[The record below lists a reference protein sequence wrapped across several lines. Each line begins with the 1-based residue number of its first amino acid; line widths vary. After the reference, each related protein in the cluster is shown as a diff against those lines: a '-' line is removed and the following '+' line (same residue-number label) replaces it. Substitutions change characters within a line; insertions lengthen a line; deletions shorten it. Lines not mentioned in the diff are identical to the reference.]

1 LVHPEF
7 FHTEQEADFMAT
19 FETMTINMG
28 PQHPSTHGVLRLVL
42 ELDGEVVVKA
52 TPHIGF
58 LHRGVEKLSEH
69 RTYHQVLPLTD
80 RLDYLAPMH
89 NNLGYVL
96 AVEKLFG
103 LTDAIP
109 ERAQVVRVM
118 MAELTRLKSHLVW
131 LACHALDIGAMT
143 VFIYCFREREHIMDF
158 YEKLSGA
165 RMTSNYFRVGGLS
178 ADLPDGIEQE
188 IRKFIDEM
196 PYHIDTYEGLLTG
209 NKIWQ
214 KRIMGVG
221 MISAEDAIDLGVT
234 GPSLRG
240 SGVNWDLRRDQPYS
254 GYENYDF
261 EVAVGEGCDTWS
273 RYHVRL
279 KEMRE
284 SCKIVRQALDKLKP
298 GPVLADAPKVCLPPK
313 KDVVNTIEG
322 LIHHFKIISEGPKPE
337 VGEVYVGVE
346 NPKGEVGFYIVS
358 DGSPRPY
365 RMKIRPAS
373 FINLQALPKMCEG
386 SLIADVVAVIGTLDI
401 VLGEIDR

>member
-1 LVHPEF
+1 
-7 FHTEQEADFMAT
+7 MAT
-19 FETMTINMG
+19 TETMTINMG

-42 ELDGEVVVKA
+42 ELDGEIVVKA
-52 TPHIGF
+52 VPHIGF
-58 LHRGVEKLSEH
+58 LHRGIEKLSEH

-89 NNLGYVL
+89 NNLAYVL
-96 AVEKLFG
+96 AVEKLLG
-103 LTDAIP
+103 ITDLIP

-118 MAELTRLKSHLVW
+118 LAELTRIKSHLVW

-143 VFIYCFREREHIMDF
+143 VFIYCFRERERIMDI
-158 YEKLSGA
+158 YEKVSGA

-178 ADLPDGIEQE
+178 ADLPDGLEKE
-188 IRKFIDEM
+188 IRTFAEEM
-196 PYHIDTYEGLLTG
+196 PRHIDTYEGLLTG

-214 KRIMGVG
+214 KRIQGVG
-221 MISAEDAIDLGVT
+221 VISAEDAIDLGVS

-240 SGVNWDLRRDQPYS
+240 CGVDWDLRRDNPYS

-261 EVAVGEGCDTWS
+261 EVSLQDGCDTWA
-273 RYHVRL
+273 RYLVRL

-284 SCKIVRQALDKLKP
+284 SCKIVRQALDRLKP
-298 GPVLADAPKVCLPPK
+298 GPILADAPKIVLPPK

-322 LIHHFKIISEGPKPE
+322 LIHHFKIVSEGFKPE
-337 VGEVYVGVE
+337 AGEIYQGVE

-358 DGSPRPY
+358 DGSARPY

>member
-1 LVHPEF
+1 
-7 FHTEQEADFMAT
+7 
-19 FETMTINMG
+19 MG
-28 PQHPSTHGVLRLVL
+28 PQHPSTHGVLQLIL
-42 ELDGEVVVKA
+42 ELDGETVVKA

-58 LHRGVEKLSEH
+58 LHRGTEKLSEN

-103 LTDAIP
+103 ITDAIP
-109 ERAQVVRVM
+109 ERAQTVRVI
-118 MAELTRLKSHLVW
+118 MAELTRIKSHLVW

-143 VFIYCFREREHIMDF
+143 VFLYCFRERERVMDM
-158 YEKLSGA
+158 YEKISGA
-165 RMTSNYFRVGGLS
+165 RMTSNYFRIGGLS
-178 ADLPDGIEQE
+178 ADLPAGIEKE
-188 IRKFIDEM
+188 MRAFAEEM
-196 PYHIDTYEGLLTG
+196 PGYVDTYEGLLTG

-214 KRIMGVG
+214 KRVQGVG
-221 MISAEDAIDLGVT
+221 VISAEAAIDIGLS

-240 SGVNWDLRRDQPYS
+240 SGVDWDLRRDNPYC
-254 GYENYDF
+254 GYESYDF
-261 EVAVGEGCDTWS
+261 KVAVDGGCDTWA
-273 RYHVRL
+273 RYKVRL
-279 KEMRE
+279 VELRE
-284 SCKIVRQALDKLKP
+284 SSKIIRQALDRLKP
-298 GPVLADAPKVCLPPK
+298 GPILADCPKICLPPK

-337 VGEVYVGVE
+337 PGEIYQGVE

-358 DGSPRPY
+358 DGSSKPY

-373 FINLQALPKMCEG
+373 FVNLQALPQMCEG

>member
-1 LVHPEF
+1 
-7 FHTEQEADFMAT
+7 MAT
-19 FETMTINMG
+19 TETMTINMG

-52 TPHIGF
+52 VPHIGF
-58 LHRGVEKLSEH
+58 LHRGIEKLSEH

-89 NNLGYVL
+89 NNLAYVL
-96 AVEKLFG
+96 AVEKLLG
-103 LTDAIP
+103 ITDLIP

-118 MAELTRLKSHLVW
+118 LAELTRIKSHLVW

-143 VFIYCFREREHIMDF
+143 VFIYCFRERERIMDI
-158 YEKLSGA
+158 YEKVSGA

-178 ADLPDGIEQE
+178 ADLPDGLEKE
-188 IRKFIDEM
+188 IRTFAEEM
-196 PYHIDTYEGLLTG
+196 PRHIDTYEGLLTG

-214 KRIMGVG
+214 KRIQGVG
-221 MISAEDAIDLGVT
+221 VISAEDAIDLGVS

-240 SGVNWDLRRDQPYS
+240 CGVNWDLRRDNPYS

-261 EVAVGEGCDTWS
+261 EVSVQDGCDTWA
-273 RYHVRL
+273 RYVVRL

-284 SCKIVRQALDKLKP
+284 SCKIVRQALDRLKP
-298 GPVLADAPKVCLPPK
+298 GPILADAPKIVLPPK

-322 LIHHFKIISEGPKPE
+322 LIHHFKIVSEGFKPE
-337 VGEVYVGVE
+337 AGEIYQSVE

-358 DGSPRPY
+358 DGSARPY

>member
-1 LVHPEF
+1 
-7 FHTEQEADFMAT
+7 MAST
-19 FETMTINMG
+19 ETMTVNMG
-28 PQHPSTHGVLRLVL
+28 PQHPSTHGVLQLIL
-42 ELDGEVVVKA
+42 ELDGETVIKA

-58 LHRGVEKLSEH
+58 LHRGVEKLSEA

-103 LTDAIP
+103 ITDAIP
-109 ERAQVVRVM
+109 ERAKTIRVM
-118 MAELTRLKSHLVW
+118 MAEITRLKSHLVW

-143 VFIYCFREREHIMDF
+143 VFIYCFREREMIMNM

-178 ADLPDGIEQE
+178 LDLPDGFEKDV
-188 IRKFIDEM
+188 RDFVDAM
-196 PYHIDTYEGLLTG
+196 PGHIDTYEGLLTG
-209 NKIWQ
+209 NIIWQ
-214 KRIMGVG
+214 KRIQGVG
-221 MISAEDAIDLGVT
+221 VISADAAIDIGLS

-240 SGVNWDLRRDQPYS
+240 SGVDWDLRRDNPYS

-261 EVAVGEGCDTWS
+261 KVCVDQGCDTWA
-273 RYHVRL
+273 RYRVRL
-279 KEMRE
+279 DEMRE
-284 SCKIVRQALDKLKP
+284 SVKIIRQAVDRLQP
-298 GPVLADAPKVCLPPK
+298 GPIMADCPKICLPPK

-322 LIHHFKIISEGPKPE
+322 LIHQFKIISEGPKPE
-337 VGEVYVGVE
+337 VGEIYQGVE
-346 NPKGEVGFYIVS
+346 NPKGEVGFYLVS
-358 DGSPRPY
+358 DGSSRPY

-373 FINLQALPKMCEG
+373 FVNLQALPQMVQG
-386 SLIADVVAVIGTLDI
+386 RLIADVVAIIGTLDI

>member
-1 LVHPEF
+1 
-7 FHTEQEADFMAT
+7 MANL
-19 FETMTINMG
+19 ETMTINMG
-28 PQHPSTHGVLRLVL
+28 PQHPSTHGVLQLIL
-42 ELDGEVVVKA
+42 ELDGEIVRKA

-96 AVEKLFG
+96 AVEKLLG

-109 ERAQVVRVM
+109 ERAQVVRVLL
-118 MAELTRLKSHLVW
+118 AELTRLKSHLVW

-143 VFIYCFREREHIMDF
+143 VFIYCFREREHIMNI
-158 YEKLSGA
+158 YEKISGA

-178 ADLPDGIEQE
+178 ADLPAGLEQE
-188 IRKFIDEM
+188 IREFVNTM
-196 PYHIDTYEGLLTG
+196 PGHIATYEGLLTG

-214 KRIMGVG
+214 KRIMDVGV
-221 MISAEDAIDLGVT
+221 ISAEDAIDLGVT

-240 SGVNWDLRRDQPYS
+240 SGVDWDLRRDQPYS

-261 EVAVGEGCDTWS
+261 EVAVEDGCDTWA

-284 SCKIVRQALDKLKP
+284 ACKIIHQALDRLKP
-298 GPVLADAPKVCLPPK
+298 GPILADAPKVVLPPK
-313 KDVVNTIEG
+313 QSTVNTIEG
-322 LIHHFKIISEGPKPE
+322 LIHHFKIISEGFKPE
-337 VGEVYVGVE
+337 PGEVYVGVE
-346 NPKGEVGFYIVS
+346 NPKGEVGFYLVS

-373 FINLQALPKMCEG
+373 FINLQALPKMVEG
-386 SLIADVVAVIGTLDI
+386 SLLADVVAIIGTLDI